1 MPQTTHYSQPPSFS
15 SAALEFLSITPYSK
29 YRPYNSSRKG
39 CGNQWRSGEIFMHV
53 IQKCSLLLI
62 LVAVAFGLLLLP
74 QQSISGASHL
84 LSAAEP
90 QSADEVPA
98 FHNEAPAGALPAT
111 MSADNFSDP
120 LAQNA
125 YALAAHVKKVLY
137 QEPCYCHCDRS
148 QGHESLLD
156 CFVSK
161 HGAGCGICVRED
173 LYSYE
178 QTHKGKTPA
187 QIRAGI
193 IQGEWQ
199 SVDVSKYQTPPV
211 AHK

>member
-1 MPQTTHYSQPPSFS
+1 M
-15 SAALEFLSITPYSK
+15 LL
-29 YRPYNSSRKG
+29 
-39 CGNQWRSGEIFMHV
+39 
-53 IQKCSLLLI
+53 IQKCSALLI
-62 LVAVAFGLLLLP
+62 LVAFALGLLLLP
-74 QQSISGASHL
+74 QQSISGASHPFPL
-84 LSAAEP
+84 AAP
-90 QSADEVPA
+90 QSATDVPA

-111 MSADNFSDP
+111 MSPDNFSDP
-120 LAQNA
+120 VVQNA

-137 QEPCYCHCDRS
+137 QQPCYCRCDRS

-161 HGAGCGICVRED
+161 HGAGCETCVRED

-178 QTHKGKTPA
+178 QSRKGKTPA

-199 SVDVSKYQTPPV
+199 SVDISKYQTPPV

>member
-1 MPQTTHYSQPPSFS
+1 
-15 SAALEFLSITPYSK
+15 
-29 YRPYNSSRKG
+29 
-39 CGNQWRSGEIFMHV
+39 MHL
-53 IQKCSLLLI
+53 IQKCSAM
-62 LVAVAFGLLLLP
+62 LVLFACAFGLLLLP
-74 QQSISGASHL
+74 QQSISGASHPL
-84 LSAAEP
+84 GEP
-90 QSADEVPA
+90 QSATDVPA

-111 MSADNFSDP
+111 MSPDNFSDP
-120 LAQNA
+120 VVQNA
-125 YALAAHVKKVLY
+125 YVLAAKVKKVLY
-137 QEPCYCHCDRS
+137 QQPCYCHCDRS

-161 HGAGCGICVRED
+161 HGAGCETCVRED

-199 SVDVSKYQTPPV
+199 SVDISKYQTPPV

>member
-1 MPQTTHYSQPPSFS
+1 MAF
-15 SAALEFLSITPYSK
+15 
-29 YRPYNSSRKG
+29 
-39 CGNQWRSGEIFMHV
+39 
-53 IQKCSLLLI
+53 IQKCSALLI
-62 LVAVAFGLLLLP
+62 LVAFALGLLLLP
-74 QQSISGASHL
+74 QQSISSASRL
-84 LSAAEP
+84 PSTAEP
-90 QSADEVPA
+90 QSANDVPA

-111 MSADNFSDP
+111 MSPDNFSDP
-120 LAQNA
+120 VVQNA

-161 HGAGCGICVRED
+161 HGAGCETCVRED

-178 QTHKGKTPA
+178 QTRKGKTPA

-199 SVDVSKYQTPPV
+199 TVDISKYQTPPA

>member
-1 MPQTTHYSQPPSFS
+1 
-15 SAALEFLSITPYSK
+15 
-29 YRPYNSSRKG
+29 
-39 CGNQWRSGEIFMHV
+39 MHLV
-53 IQKCSLLLI
+53 QKCSALFILFAGALALL
-62 LVAVAFGLLLLP
+62 VLP
-74 QQSISGASHL
+74 QQSISSASN
-84 LSAAEP
+84 LSSTAEP
-90 QSADEVPA
+90 QSATGADVPA

-111 MSADNFSDP
+111 MSPDNFSDP
-120 LAQNA
+120 VVQNA

-137 QEPCYCHCDRS
+137 QQPCYCHCDRS

-178 QTHKGKTPA
+178 QTRKGKTPA

-199 SVDVSKYQTPPV
+199 SVDVSKYQTPP
-211 AHK
+211 AANK

>member
-1 MPQTTHYSQPPSFS
+1 
-15 SAALEFLSITPYSK
+15 
-29 YRPYNSSRKG
+29 
-39 CGNQWRSGEIFMHV
+39 MHL
-53 IQKCSLLLI
+53 IRKCSAMFVLFACAL
-62 LVAVAFGLLLLP
+62 GLLLLP
-74 QQSISGASHL
+74 QQSIS
-84 LSAAEP
+84 SAGRLPSLAEP
-90 QSADEVPA
+90 QSATDIPA
-98 FHNEAPAGALPAT
+98 FHSEAPAGALPAT
-111 MSADNFSDP
+111 MSPDNFFDP
-120 LAQNA
+120 VVQNA

-137 QEPCYCHCDRS
+137 QQPCYCHCDRS

-161 HGAGCGICVRED
+161 HGAGCETCVRED

-199 SVDVSKYQTPPV
+199 SVDISKYQTPPV
-211 AHK
+211 VHK

>member
-1 MPQTTHYSQPPSFS
+1 MY
-15 SAALEFLSITPYSK
+15 
-29 YRPYNSSRKG
+29 
-39 CGNQWRSGEIFMHV
+39 GEILMAF
-53 IQKCSLLLI
+53 IQKCSALLI
-62 LVAVAFGLLLLP
+62 LVAFALGLLLLP
-74 QQSISGASHL
+74 QQSISSASRL
-84 LSAAEP
+84 PSTAEP
-90 QSADEVPA
+90 QSANDVPA

-111 MSADNFSDP
+111 MSPDNFSDP
-120 LAQNA
+120 VVQNA

-161 HGAGCGICVRED
+161 HGAGCETCVRED

-178 QTHKGKTPA
+178 QTRKGKTPA

-199 SVDVSKYQTPPV
+199 TVDISKYQTPPA

>member
-1 MPQTTHYSQPPSFS
+1 MAF
-15 SAALEFLSITPYSK
+15 I
-29 YRPYNSSRKG
+29 R
-39 CGNQWRSGEIFMHV
+39 
-53 IQKCSLLLI
+53 KCSALLI
-62 LVAVAFGLLLLP
+62 LVAFALGLLLLP
-74 QQSISGASHL
+74 QQSIFSASRPP
-84 LSAAEP
+84 SAAEP
-90 QSADEVPA
+90 QSANDVPA
-98 FHNEAPAGALPAT
+98 FHNEAPTGALPAT
-111 MSADNFSDP
+111 MSPDNFSDP
-120 LAQNA
+120 VVQNA

-137 QEPCYCHCDRS
+137 QQPCYCHCDRS

-161 HGAGCGICVRED
+161 HGAGCETCVRED

-178 QTHKGKTPA
+178 QTRKGKTPA

-199 SVDVSKYQTPPV
+199 SVDISKYQTPPA

>member
-1 MPQTTHYSQPPSFS
+1 
-15 SAALEFLSITPYSK
+15 
-29 YRPYNSSRKG
+29 
-39 CGNQWRSGEIFMHV
+39 MHLM
-53 IQKCSLLLI
+53 QKCSVLLI
-62 LVAVAFGLLLLP
+62 LVAFAFGLLLLP
-74 QQSISGASHL
+74 QQSISSASHQ
-84 LSAAEP
+84 SSTPDP
-90 QSADEVPA
+90 QSAADVPA
-98 FHNEAPAGALPAT
+98 FHNEAPTGALPAT
-111 MSADNFSDP
+111 MSPDNFSDP

-125 YALAAHVKKVLY
+125 YTLAAHVKKVLY
-137 QEPCYCHCDRS
+137 QQPCYCHCDRS

-161 HGAGCGICVRED
+161 HGAGCGVCVRED

-178 QTHKGKTPA
+178 QTRKGKTPA

-211 AHK
+211 TQK